1 MAESGRLFTVHEA
14 NAALTQLTPRIA
26 RLRTIR
32 DEARRLR
39 DLLEV
44 LWQRL
49 DNAEPV
55 LSTIGEQQSALDALR
70 AEFARL
76 IDEIDAFG
84 VILRDVDVGL
94 VDFPARVRGMPIY
107 LCWRVGEAQVAF
119 WHGPTEGFGGRKS
132 IAMIR
137 DQSPRS
143 TS

>member
-1 MAESGRLFTVHEA
+1 MAEAGRLFTVHEA
-14 NAALTQLTPRIA
+14 NAALTELAPRIA
-26 RLRTIR
+26 RLWTSR

-39 DLLEV
+39 ELLEV

-49 DNAEPV
+49 DNSEPV
-55 LSTIGEQQSALDALR
+55 LSTIGERQAALDTLR
-70 AEFARL
+70 AKFARL
-76 IDEIDAFG
+76 IDDIDALG
-84 VILRDVDVGL
+84 VVLRDIDVGL

-119 WHGPTEGFGGRKS
+119 WHGRSEGFAGRKS

-143 TS
+143 AS

>member
-1 MAESGRLFTVHEA
+1 MAEAGRLFTVHEA
-14 NAALTQLTPRIA
+14 NAALAELAPRIA

-32 DEARRLR
+32 EEARRLR
-39 DLLEV
+39 ELLEV

-49 DNAEPV
+49 DNSGPV
-55 LSTIGEQQSALDALR
+55 LSTIGERQAALDALR
-70 AEFARL
+70 TEFARL
-76 IDEIDAFG
+76 IDEIDALG
-84 VILRDVDVGL
+84 VILRDVEVGL
-94 VDFPARVRGMPIY
+94 VDFPARMRGMPIY

-119 WHGPTEGFGGRKS
+119 WHGRSEGFAGRKS

>member
-1 MAESGRLFTVHEA
+1 MAEAGRLFTVHEA
-14 NAALTQLTPRIA
+14 NAALTELSPRIA

-49 DNAEPV
+49 DDSEPV
-55 LSTIGEQQSALDALR
+55 LSTIGERQAALDVLR

-76 IDEIDAFG
+76 IDEIDALG
-84 VILRDVDVGL
+84 VVLRDVDVGL

-107 LCWRVGEAQVAF
+107 LCWRVGETHVAF
-119 WHGPTEGFGGRKS
+119 WHGRSEGFAGRKS

-143 TS
+143 AS